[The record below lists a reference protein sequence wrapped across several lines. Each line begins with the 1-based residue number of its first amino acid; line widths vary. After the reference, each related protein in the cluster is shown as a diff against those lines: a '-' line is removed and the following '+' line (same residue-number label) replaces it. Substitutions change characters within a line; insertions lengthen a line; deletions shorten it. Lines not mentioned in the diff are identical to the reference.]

1 MKAIVVTD
9 QAAETA
15 GMTPQKAPVWI
26 PGLIRGYGT
35 FSQVRRYVPTVP
47 PAGFEPATPALG
59 ETSSSLS
66 WALTSGFFGSPT

>member
-15 GMTPQKAPVWI
+15 GTTPQKAPVLI
-26 PGLIRGYGT
+26 PARIRGYGT

-47 PAGFEPATPALG
+47 PAGPRPELRRSVRLQRRLAL
-59 ETSSSLS
+59 
-66 WALTSGFFGSPT
+66 